1 MFLLTFEEGMNSKI
15 DCFMLML
22 SRCLSFFLALPPVK
36 FCLQG
41 KRGERYTRNPETNLM
56 HRICALTEWIRS
68 PCTGLI
74 DNLVEMQI
82 NLLLGSPLN

>member
-1 MFLLTFEEGMNSKI
+1 
-15 DCFMLML
+15 
-22 SRCLSFFLALPPVK
+22 
-36 FCLQG
+36 
-41 KRGERYTRNPETNLM
+41 M

-82 NLLLGSPLN
+82 NLLLGSPLIELALETPLSRVSTLKNLPSP